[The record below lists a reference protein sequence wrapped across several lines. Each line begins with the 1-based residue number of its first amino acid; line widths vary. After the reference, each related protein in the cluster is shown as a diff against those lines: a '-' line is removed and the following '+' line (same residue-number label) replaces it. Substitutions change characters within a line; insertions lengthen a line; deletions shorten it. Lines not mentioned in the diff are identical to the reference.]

1 MISARWRVGSAAV
14 ALMAATLACGLFRPA
29 PASPTPETAALAPT
43 LAPVIVMFDG
53 SEEAWRSLDA
63 AVADAP
69 AGVIDQARAHVS
81 DPDDRVRLAAV
92 YALSLA
98 VGPEDIDV
106 LLPALEDPQPGLRT
120 IAAGALIGLGA
131 KESIPVLIVALR
143 SEEAVPGSHPPLPQW
158 LLAETALVAYT
169 GQDFGVGSAVQAGDA
184 SAQQAAVEAWSDWW
198 QEYGAALKWDLAAER
213 YQE

>member
-1 MISARWRVGSAAV
+1 MISAGWRVGSAAV
-14 ALMAATLACGLFRPA
+14 ALTAASLACSLFRPA
-29 PASPTPETAALAPT
+29 AASPTPEPATPAPT
-43 LAPVIVMFDG
+43 LAPVILPFDG

-63 AVADAP
+63 AVAGAP

-81 DPDDRVRLAAV
+81 DPDDQIRLAAV

-98 VGPEDIDV
+98 VGPDEVDV
-106 LLPALEDPQPGLRT
+106 LLPVLDDPQPGLRT

-131 KESIPVLIVALR
+131 KESIPVLIDALR

-169 GQDFGVGSAVQAGDA
+169 GQDFGVGSAVQAGDP
-184 SAQQAAVEAWSDWW
+184 SAHQAAVDAWMDWW
-198 QEYGAALKWDLAAER
+198 QEYGAALKWDLAVER
-213 YQE
+213 YHE